1 MVGFATRDNALARQP
16 RPSLAY
22 RPLPPT
28 HAMALTLALRDGDA
42 ADIDTPLL
50 GVLLQTG
57 NELPSALSRLDDKLG
72 GALARSLAR
81 GDFRG
86 ARDETLH
93 FDGATS
99 GAGRVLL
106 VGMGT
111 PTETAA
117 SYRRASA
124 LLGRRAHGMGA
135 GSVAVIAPGSDDD
148 AVESIAIGL
157 NMGPWEYIDLKTP
170 PPEAERKKPL
180 TKATIIVSRLS
191 SRSASGEGKNAKD
204 ALSRGEAIAAGYDV
218 SRRLAQMPG
227 NLCTPDLL
235 AKTATEIGRRHK
247 LKVTV
252 LGRKEMEKQKMGSFL
267 CVAQGTP
274 QDPKLVTMEY
284 RKGKRGD
291 APIVLV
297 GKGLCF
303 DTGGISIKPADR
315 MELMKFDMCGAAGVI
330 GAMEAIARLKLKVN
344 VVGMFGATTNMPS
357 GTAVKPGDVVISS
370 IGKSIEIIN
379 TDAEGRLVL
388 ADVLSYARRFKP
400 AAVIDAATLTGAC
413 VIALGHTATGVLGND
428 QALVDEVL
436 GAAKKAAEPGWQLPL
451 WDDYKELIKSDVADI
466 KNSGGRAAG
475 TITAALFLKEFAEEY
490 PWVHLD
496 IAGTA
501 YSESDLVAIPRGPTG
516 VPTGTFVE
524 FVRGRAG

>member
-1 MVGFATRDNALARQP
+1 
-16 RPSLAY
+16 
-22 RPLPPT
+22 
-28 HAMALTLALRDGDA
+28 MALTLALRGGDV
-42 ADIDTPLL
+42 ADIESPLL
-50 GVLLQTG
+50 GVLLSAGT
-57 NELPSALSRLDDKLG
+57 NLPTQIRALDDRLG
-72 GALARSLAR
+72 GALTRALDR

-93 FDGATS
+93 FDGGSSRAQ
-99 GAGRVLL
+99 RVLL
-106 VGMGT
+106 VGMGA
-111 PTETAA
+111 PTEMAA
-117 SYRRASA
+117 AFRRGAS
-124 LLGRRAHGMGA
+124 LLARQAHKMGA
-135 GSVAVIAPGSDDD
+135 GALAVVAPAAEVD
-148 AVESIAIGL
+148 AVESIALGL
-157 NMGPWEYIDLKTP
+157 NLGSWEYIDLKTP

-180 TKATIIVSRLS
+180 TRATIVGDDSR
-191 SRSASGEGKNAKD
+191 AAKD
-204 ALSRGEAIAAGYDV
+204 ALARGEAIAAGYEV
-218 SRRLAQMPG
+218 ARRLAQMPG
-227 NLCTPDLL
+227 NVCTPDLL
-235 AKTATEIGRRHK
+235 AKTANEIGRRHK

-252 LGRKEMEKQKMGSFL
+252 LGRREMEKQKMGSFL

-284 RKGKRGD
+284 RKGKRGA

-303 DTGGISIKPADR
+303 DSGGISIKPADR
-315 MELMKFDMCGAAGVI
+315 MEFMKFDMCGAAGVL

-357 GTAVKPGDVVISS
+357 GTAVNPGDVVISHL
-370 IGKSIEIIN
+370 GKSIEIIN

-413 VIALGHTATGVLGND
+413 VIALGHVATGVLGPD

-436 GAAKKAAEPGWQLPL
+436 SAAKRAAEPGWQLPL

-466 KNSGGRAAG
+466 KNTGGRAGGA
-475 TITAALFLKEFAEEY
+475 ITAAMFLKEFAEEY

-501 YSESDLVAIPRGPTG
+501 YSEADLVAIPRGPTG
-516 VPTGTFVE
+516 VPTGTFIE